1 MALSDDE
8 QRVLDEIERE
18 LQRDDREFPES
29 VTHHDHRRR
38 RLVAA
43 GAVMTLGLVIVLTGL
58 VLGRGSFEVGVIT
71 GIVGLL
77 TMTGAAALAIRPGR
91 HR

>member
-8 QRVLDEIERE
+8 QRLLDEIERE
-18 LQRDDREFPES
+18 LQRADQEFPES

-43 GAVMTLGLVIVLTGL
+43 GAVMTLGLVILLTGL
-58 VLGRGSFEVGVIT
+58 VLARGSLAVGVII

-77 TMTGAAALAIRPGR
+77 TMTGAAALVIRPGR